1 MTPDVVDALLF
12 SMGERQRFTQD
23 TPILPEVWYA
33 YAGEPGKQ
41 HDLLI
46 TPWNTG
52 SANRLLR
59 EMLDEYGDENLV
71 DAVPAALRGFVAIRL
86 DFRRFCELVLPRTE
100 WAEAV
105 FKLGAERDFREG
117 WLEGILNRSIAQRRA
132 DRGSK
137 AAFEVARIAVL
148 VGSILSQ
155 DEDSLRAADSAPSI
169 RAGANRAEAWIQD
182 AQTTRL
188 LTKLDKSDP
197 GAQRSGIWRV
207 AMNRPLDLSDTQARS
222 TVKADAAYRVF
233 EVECAEVT
241 WAVIDSGI
249 DQTHPGFNDGG
260 TCRVEKS
267 FDLASL
273 RPLLNAAYR
282 GNPAANPQ
290 LAIAC
295 AAAGIELERGAQLLA
310 SVYRAL
316 DTDSIDWS
324 SIEPLIQLAA
334 PPRPIDG
341 HGTHVAGI
349 IGANWREDDGTPIVV
364 GLCPDIRLY
373 DMRILVPASGDP
385 DEDLKQSEFAV
396 ISALQFV
403 RYLNA
408 RNEHIAV
415 HGVNLSLS
423 IPHKV
428 ENYACGR
435 TPVCD
440 ECERLV
446 GAGVVVVAAA
456 GNNGYHGFSTDRG
469 TYSGYAT
476 LSITDPGNADSVITV
491 GSTHKRE
498 PHSYGVSYF
507 SSRGPTGDGRLK
519 PDLVAPGE
527 RIRSTIPGEDYG
539 PLDGTSQAAP
549 HVSGAAAIMMA
560 RFPELIG
567 QPRRI
572 KELLCESATDL
583 GRERTFQGHGLLD
596 ILRALQSY

>member
-71 DAVPAALRGFVAIRL
+71 DTVPAALRGFVAIRL
-86 DFRRFCELVLPRTE
+86 DFGRFCELILPRTE

-117 WLEGILNRSIAQRRA
+117 WLEEVLNRSIAQRRA

-148 VGSILSQ
+148 VGSILTQ
-155 DEDSLRAADSAPSI
+155 DDDALRAADAAPSI
-169 RAGANRAEAWIQD
+169 RAGASRAEAWIRD
-182 AQTTRL
+182 ARNTRL
-188 LTKLDKSDP
+188 LTTLSQPDP
-197 GAQRSGIWRV
+197 GVQHSGIWRV

-282 GNPAANPQ
+282 ANPAANPQ

-295 AAAGIELERGAQLLA
+295 AAAGIELDRGAQLLG

-456 GNNGYHGFSTDRG
+456 LLLG
-469 TYSGYAT
+469 
-476 LSITDPGNADSVITV
+476 
-491 GSTHKRE
+491 
-498 PHSYGVSYF
+498 
-507 SSRGPTGDGRLK
+507 
-519 PDLVAPGE
+519 AP
-527 RIRSTIPGEDYG
+527 RWAS
-539 PLDGTSQAAP
+539 LL
-549 HVSGAAAIMMA
+549 A
-560 RFPELIG
+560 R
-567 QPRRI
+567 
-572 KELLCESATDL
+572 
-583 GRERTFQGHGLLD
+583 
-596 ILRALQSY
+596 

>member
-1 MTPDVVDALLF
+1 MAPDVVGALLF

-33 YAGEPGKQ
+33 YAAEPDKQ

-46 TPWNTG
+46 TPLNTG
-52 SANRLLR
+52 SANRLLS
-59 EMLDEYGDENLV
+59 EMLSEYGDHNLV
-71 DAVPAALRGFVAIRL
+71 QAVPAALRGFVAIRL
-86 DFRRFCELVLPRTE
+86 DFQEFCDLVLPRTD

-105 FKLGAERDFREG
+105 FKLAAERDSRAG
-117 WLEGILNRSIAQRRA
+117 WLTDILNRSSSEKRA
-132 DRGSK
+132 DSASR

-148 VGSILSQ
+148 VGSILMQ
-155 DEDSLRAADSAPSI
+155 GDEGFRE
-169 RAGANRAEAWIQD
+169 AGAVPTIQEGARRAEAWIRQMPIL
-182 AQTTRL
+182 A
-188 LTKLDKSDP
+188 KLRSSPEDVSHRP
-197 GAQRSGIWRV
+197 PSGIWRV

-267 FDLASL
+267 FDLTSL

-282 GNPAANPQ
+282 SDPAANPQ

-295 AAAGIELERGAQLLA
+295 EAAGIELDRGVQLLG

-324 SIEPLIQLAA
+324 SIEPLIRLAA
-334 PPRPIDG
+334 PPPPIDG

-349 IGANWREDDGTPIVV
+349 IGANWRDDDGSPIVV

-373 DMRILVPASGDP
+373 DLRILVPTTGDP

-456 GNNGYHGFSTDRG
+456 GNNGYHGFSTDKG

-476 LSITDPGNADSVITV
+476 LSITDPGNAEAVITV

-549 HVSGAAAIMMA
+549 HVSGAAAILMA

-567 QPRRI
+567 QPGRI